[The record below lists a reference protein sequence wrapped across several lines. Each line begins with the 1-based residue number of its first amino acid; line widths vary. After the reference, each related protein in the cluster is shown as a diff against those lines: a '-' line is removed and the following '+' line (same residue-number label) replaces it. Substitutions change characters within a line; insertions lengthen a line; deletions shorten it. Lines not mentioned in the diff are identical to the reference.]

1 MGFFPYALKAVCV
14 TLGLYSV
21 EALGIK
27 AFQSTCLATEH
38 QNCNGL
44 EAVSCIIKAIKR
56 SGTAA
61 NTRKAEDQA
70 CLDACFRVILQSS
83 NILISDRGH
92 LQPSAGSP
100 DCVRATPAVSELC
113 LVHCDLRGISSSLV
127 NAASVAARSN
137 AVLRLPGVTVPLNAH
152 CSIYS
157 MAQPKQV
164 LLPRRSWYVQYVLKG
179 TCLQMAAG
187 IPMHKQQPHLAQC
200 IAVLWNRS
208 FMFERMHPSEKQHA
222 NIPSHTLHLARFQPS

>member
-1 MGFFPYALKAVCV
+1 MTNSK
-14 TLGLYSV
+14 GLYSV

-70 CLDACFRVILQSS
+70 CLNACFRVILQSS

-113 LVHCDLRGISSSLV
+113 LVHCALRGISSSLV
-127 NAASVAARSN
+127 NAASIAARSN

-164 LLPRRSWYVQYVLKG
+164 LLRRQEANPGVLGMCSMSLKAHVYKWLQGFPCTSSNHILHSALQCSG
-179 TCLQMAAG
+179 TAPSCLNACT
-187 IPMHKQQPHLAQC
+187 PQC
-200 IAVLWNRS
+200 
-208 FMFERMHPSEKQHA
+208 
-222 NIPSHTLHLARFQPS
+222 LHLS